1 MISFPEF
8 IGFIAGLFDAVNR
21 TKKFKWKISV
31 MLWLS
36 GLALSLLGGY
46 FNPDFAVSSFMKRLL
61 VQYLIGFFIGEALG
75 TTIKALLRK

>member
-1 MISFPEF
+1 
-8 IGFIAGLFDAVNR
+8 
-21 TKKFKWKISV
+21 
-31 MLWLS
+31 MLWVS